1 MLTQEQIKNLKKGQE
16 VYIKANFLEIGKSM
30 NESLYVHINRT
41 DGLGYGFEVMG
52 QSCNIPIE
60 DIVIPSSPKHDPCRQ
75 FREGDVVRFRKVNGN
90 NARCR
95 YNGVEIKEGSLGR
108 IVKEEGRNCFW
119 VKFDVHHNWCLD
131 AAYFEL
137 ITPVEEL
144 EPYSVKETMS
154 HDGWQI
160 VRDGLPLVIY
170 DSRRHPNAKAA
181 AKAERDR
188 LNDEWR
194 KEQNNG

>member
-1 MLTQEQIKNLKKGQE
+1 
-16 VYIKANFLEIGKSM
+16 M
-30 NESLYVHINRT
+30 N
-41 DGLGYGFEVMG
+41 
-52 QSCNIPIE
+52 IE
-60 DIVIPSSPKHDPCRQ
+60 DIKVGESYNVYGCIGYKNEDEISITFECKPGVYCSIPFAKSHASMYFSPAPTPPKHDPCRP
-75 FREGDVVRFRKVNGN
+75 FREGDVVRFMKVNGN

-95 YNGVEIKEGSLGR
+95 YNGVEIKEGSIGR

-137 ITPVEEL
+137 ITPVEKL

-160 VRDGLPLVIY
+160 VRDGLPPAIY
-170 DSRRHPNAKAA
+170 DSQRHPNAKEAA
-181 AKAERDR
+181 EAECKR
-188 LNDEWR
+188 LNDEYG
-194 KEQNNG
+194 KE